1 MNLTPQ
7 RFETH
12 ITITVDGSKAIELL
26 AIETGLSKQH
36 LKQVM
41 HKGAVWLS
49 RDGHTQRLRR
59 ASKSLKVA
67 DQLHL
72 YYDARILDSEP
83 NIADLIADETGYS
96 IWYKPYGML
105 CQGSKWGDHCTIQRW
120 AEGHLRPQRS
130 AFVVHRLDRAA
141 TGLIILA
148 HEKKIAAAF
157 GEMFSQHLL
166 EKRYQIIVQGEFPVV
181 SEPITVNDSIEG
193 KSACSHFRCIA
204 YDPARNRSLLEVSID
219 SGRKHQIRR
228 HSASLGFPV
237 VGDRLYGNPGDDE
250 DLQLCAWQL
259 AFDCPLSGQR
269 RRYQLDGARL
279 PQL

>member
-1 MNLTPQ
+1 MNRSPQ

-12 ITITVDGSKAIELL
+12 ITITVEGSKAIELL

-105 CQGSKWGDHCTIQRW
+105 CQGSKWGDHCIF
-120 AEGHLRPQRS
+120 S
-130 AFVVHRLDRAA
+130 AGPKAIYGPSDQLSWFIVW
-141 TGLIILA
+141 TG
-148 HEKKIAAAF
+148 
-157 GEMFSQHLL
+157 
-166 EKRYQIIVQGEFPVV
+166 
-181 SEPITVNDSIEG
+181 
-193 KSACSHFRCIA
+193 
-204 YDPARNRSLLEVSID
+204 
-219 SGRKHQIRR
+219 
-228 HSASLGFPV
+228 
-237 VGDRLYGNPGDDE
+237 
-250 DLQLCAWQL
+250 
-259 AFDCPLSGQR
+259 
-269 RRYQLDGARL
+269 RL
-279 PQL
+279 PD